1 MAEFNNKSETDGSIE
16 TSFYRLVSIIFF
28 VHVTSQRFDIII
40 SPIDVQ
46 VEVSGQ
52 FKRPIYTYQRFPDSL
67 SLWDFLCYGNSTE
80 KSVWAGII
88 GKVELLPEKRASH
101 FYQAEG

>member
-40 SPIDVQ
+40 SPID
-46 VEVSGQ
+46 
-52 FKRPIYTYQRFPDSL
+52 L
-67 SLWDFLCYGNSTE
+67 
-80 KSVWAGII
+80 
-88 GKVELLPEKRASH
+88 
-101 FYQAEG
+101 